1 MDEPQT
7 LKADRR
13 APLRSCIVTREAQ
26 EKAGLVRFVVGPE
39 GAIVPDVGE
48 KLPGR
53 GYWVSCQKT
62 LLEKA
67 ITQKHF
73 LKASKGEGRV
83 AEGLLAQTQA
93 LLEARALQS
102 LALANKAGQLV
113 AGFEKAEAALKSGKA
128 IALVHAADASEASM
142 KKLPI
147 SDEYRFCGF
156 QSEALSAKLGL
167 EHAVHLALLAGQA
180 GESSLKEIRRFTG
193 FLQS

>member
-1 MDEPQT
+1 MTEPET
-7 LKADRR
+7 LKQDRR

-26 EKAGLVRFVVGPE
+26 EKAGLIRFVMGPD
-39 GAIVPDVGE
+39 GTIVPDVGE

-62 LLEKA
+62 LLDQA
-67 ITQKHF
+67 ITEKRF
-73 LKASKGEGRV
+73 LKASKGAAKV
-83 AEGLLAQTQA
+83 AEGLLAQTEA

-113 AGFEKAEAALKSGKA
+113 AGFEKAEAALKTGKA
-128 IALVHAADASEASM
+128 IALVHAADASEASVR
-142 KKLPI
+142 KLPI
-147 SDEYRFCGF
+147 TPENRFCGF

-167 EHAVHLALLAGQA
+167 EHAVHLALLDGPA
-180 GESSLKEIRRFTG
+180 GESALKEIRRFTG